1 MKKALRIEG
10 FPLELT
16 LNQIGKEEVPAVPF
30 NETVVGRF
38 NEEMKIFVTPN
49 QYFKAKFRGIFT
61 RTKIQHSSGAESKR
75 WLAGPNMSYWPQRL
89 NFAVWCATTGCGVTR
104 EVLDKVSEQI
114 KSFLMFHFYFTV
126 RRILFEMGGI
136 QSESALPGEPAFSQI
151 NNN

>member
-61 RTKIQHSSGAESKR
+61 RTKIQLSSGAE
-75 WLAGPNMSYWPQRL
+75 
-89 NFAVWCATTGCGVTR
+89 
-104 EVLDKVSEQI
+104 
-114 KSFLMFHFYFTV
+114 
-126 RRILFEMGGI
+126 
-136 QSESALPGEPAFSQI
+136 
-151 NNN
+151 